1 MSEQTHIEG
10 TVEFLK
16 HTAEYEGIKSQL
28 IITGAR
34 IGPSGTRKW
43 R

>member
-1 MSEQTHIEG
+1 MSKQTHIEG

-34 IGPSGTRKW
+34 NRAIWDPKVR
-43 R
+43 